1 MKIAFANSGVWI
13 NRDNKNDVHIHATDP
28 AVSDAIVLAI
38 DDEAVYSG
46 KGCCPL
52 ALVMKTD
59 KSYLQ
64 IRHGNNEATFHDVDP
79 VVLDGLLRGVLT
91 TLAAS
96 VAAK

>member
-1 MKIAFANSGVWI
+1 MKIALANNGIWI
-13 NRDNKNDVHIHATDP
+13 KRDNKNDVHIHAGGP
-28 AVSDAIVLAI
+28 ESPDAMVLAI
-38 DDEAVYSG
+38 NDEAVYNG

-52 ALVMKTD
+52 ALCMKAD

-64 IRHGNNEATFHDVDP
+64 IRHENNETTFHDVDP
-79 VVLDGLLRGVLT
+79 VVLDALLRGVLT